1 MPRKKTLA
9 IELSSENPNGSGY
22 FDTRLDLPADPSEI
36 EDAMQAARFYLSEYR
51 YTGIQLIELP
61 ICPELVAKRFDTAS
75 IQDYNVLAEEL
86 ELLDE
91 GYQKA
96 VFSALANKLYPK
108 DDDSLVAVKDL
119 IYIAQ
124 NVNDMGVAANVR
136 NDEELGEL
144 VLEYGM
150 NAKLEELR
158 DEELLD
164 LLSRQAI
171 GEMQRKTD
179 DGVFVDDFY
188 VITEGFQVPED
199 YEMPQI
205 EEEPYAPI
213 YVKLGTYVDFDGS
226 DPKAEWFPLPI
237 SDQDKPAVAKKI
249 EAVDIGYVEVFDVR
263 SGIPN
268 VNKYILQ
275 GGDFDDLNTLA
286 KKYLEMTDLQKVTFK
301 AAVEAAEPRFISD
314 VMFVADHVDEYRLAY
329 FSADEDDFFKEY
341 IAQHMDK
348 NFDRRWL
355 DSLLCKSEG
364 QRLIQGLNATMTSYG
379 VVSERGGLLF
389 ERVPYDFD
397 MSTGSQPEPEEY
409 DLIEV
414 CGQKGLFIDSR
425 EDAIKVPEGCYR
437 YDFRSAEDNEFAT
450 LEKDV
455 LVDYSGSVF
464 VKEPIEFPKEGYLLL
479 SEEDSPNFLSE
490 VMTITEFA
498 EADLDQL
505 DEGENMS
512 IGGIS

>member
-1 MPRKKTLA
+1 MPNKRIMA
-9 IELSSENPNGSGY
+9 IELSSENPHGIGY

-36 EDAMQAARFYLSEYR
+36 EDGMQAARFYLSEYR
-51 YTGIQLIELP
+51 YTGIQLLELP
-61 ICPELVAKRFDTAS
+61 ICPELVSKRFDTAS
-75 IQDYNVLAEEL
+75 IQEYNALAKEIAMF
-86 ELLDE
+86 DE
-91 GYQKA
+91 GYQMA
-96 VFSALANKLYPK
+96 VFRALANKLYPPE
-108 DDDSLVAVKDL
+108 DDTLVSIRDL
-119 IYIAQ
+119 MYIAEH
-124 NVNDMGVAANVR
+124 VSDYAVAANVT

-144 VLEYGM
+144 VLEYGT
-150 NAKLEELR
+150 NDKLESIHDAEI
-158 DEELLD
+158 LD
-164 LLSRQAI
+164 MLSRRAI
-171 GEMQRKTD
+171 GEMQRKSD
-179 DGVFVDDFY
+179 EGVFVDDFY
-188 VITEGFQVPED
+188 VVTEGFHIPDD
-199 YEMPQI
+199 YEMPQT

-226 DPKAEWFPLPI
+226 EPKAEWFPLPI

-286 KKYLEMTDLQKVTFK
+286 KKYLDMTDLQKVTFK
-301 AAVEAAEPRFISD
+301 AAVEAAEPRYISD
-314 VMFVADHVDEYRLAY
+314 VMFVADHVNEYRLAC

-348 NFDRRWL
+348 SFDRRWL

-397 MSTGSQPEPEEY
+397 MSIGSQPEPEEY

-425 EDAIKVPEGCYR
+425 EDAIKVPNGCYR

-490 VMTITEFA
+490 VMTIQEFA
-498 EADLDQL
+498 EADLSQFDE
-505 DEGENMS
+505 DEGM
-512 IGGIS
+512 GGIS